1 MEHAVLRQG
10 GADSISKT
18 RLSLPHKQT
27 ILIALLGC
35 AAYYAGAVIG
45 FALTFPGNAV
55 STLWPPNAILL
66 ACLLLTPTRQW
77 GILLL
82 GVMPAHVAV
91 QLQSGVPPLMILCW
105 FLSNTS
111 EALIGAYCVRRLIGG
126 TLRFDSFRDAG
137 VFVIFAVF
145 LAPFLSSFLDAAFV
159 VLVGWKEGAYWQVW
173 RMRFIANVLAELTLV
188 PFIVLWGTNGVAWLR
203 RAPLRRYAEAVLLV
217 GGLVITCVLVFGW
230 QGAGI
235 STAPVLLYLPLPFL
249 LWAAVRFGPVGA
261 STSLLAVVLVSIWG
275 ASQGR
280 GPFISLSPAEN
291 VLSLQIFLI
300 AVSLPLMLLAALVQE
315 RVEQAKV
322 LGESEARFR
331 SMADTAPVMIWMSG
345 MDQESS
351 FFNKRWLDF
360 TGRTLEQELG
370 NGWAHGIHRGD
381 FDRCREVYEN
391 SFAARQEF
399 TMEYRLR
406 RGDGEYRSILDK
418 GVPRF
423 APEGTFL
430 GYIGTAIDVTD
441 VKRTE
446 LELQLQR
453 REIAHVARISTIGLR
468 C

>member
-1 MEHAVLRQG
+1 MNLRQLSMTS
-10 GADSISKT
+10 SISIQGGMERIART
-18 RLSLPHKQT
+18 RFSLPYTHRF
-27 ILIALLGC
+27 LIAFWAG
-35 AAYYAGAVIG
+35 AAYYLGAIIG
-45 FALTFPGNAV
+45 FALTFPTHAV

-66 ACLLLTPTRQW
+66 ACLLLTPTRKW
-77 GILLL
+77 WLVLL
-82 GVMPAHVAV
+82 GVFPAHVAV
-91 QLQSGVPPLMILCW
+91 QLQSGVPTLMILCV
-105 FLSNTS
+105 FVSNSS
-111 EALIGAYCVRRLIGG
+111 EALIGAYCIRWLIGSP
-126 TLRFDSFRDAG
+126 LKFDNFWDSG
-137 VFVIFAVF
+137 VFMIFAVF
-145 LAPFLSSFLDAAFV
+145 LAPFVSSFMDAAFV

-173 RMRFIANVLAELTLV
+173 RMRFTANVLAELALV
-188 PFIVLWGTNGVAWLR
+188 PFIVLWATNGVAWLR
-203 RAPLRRYAEAVLLV
+203 RASLQRYAEACLLAC
-217 GGLVITCVLVFGW
+217 GLLTISVLVFSW
-230 QGAGI
+230 QNAGPG
-235 STAPVLLYLPLPFL
+235 TAPALVYLPLPFL
-249 LWAAVRFGPVGA
+249 LWATVRFGPAGA
-261 STSLLAVVLVSIWG
+261 STSLLVVVLVSIWG
-275 ASQGR
+275 ATQGR

-322 LGESEARFR
+322 LVESEARFR

-360 TGRTLEQELG
+360 TGRTQEQELG
-370 NGWAHGIHRGD
+370 NGWAHGIHRED
-381 FDRCREVYEN
+381 FDRCREVYAN

-430 GYIGTAIDVTD
+430 GYVGTAIDVTD

-446 LELQLQR
+446 SELRRQR
-453 REIAHVARISTIGLR
+453 DELA
-468 C
+468 